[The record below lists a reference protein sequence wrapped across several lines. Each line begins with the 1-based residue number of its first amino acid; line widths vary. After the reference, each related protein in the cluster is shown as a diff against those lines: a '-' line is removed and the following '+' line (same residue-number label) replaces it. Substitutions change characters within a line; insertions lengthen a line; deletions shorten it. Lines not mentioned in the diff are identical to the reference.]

1 MGMRFARMDVNKDG
15 YVDVDDL
22 QCLVNSITQDFSE
35 STAHQLREVF
45 EEGWRRIWSYGMYV
59 KHMRVSRTE
68 FLRGYTHTIKS
79 TARRESLRHT
89 LSSVL
94 GEFFDAFDEARHGQ
108 LLGHLTKQ
116 EFIAFHM
123 RWNVSAAE
131 AEQLFLDITGSPRP
145 GPQLDGEVI
154 DDDPTITISK
164 QDYMNAAWDFYF
176 SMPDKKPY
184 RPGTNFY
191 GILRSADRKH
201 LTF

>member
-1 MGMRFARMDVNKDG
+1 MHM
-15 YVDVDDL
+15 
-22 QCLVNSITQDFSE
+22 Q
-35 STAHQLREVF
+35 
-45 EEGWRRIWSYGMYV
+45 
-59 KHMRVSRTE
+59 HMRVSRSE

-79 TARRESLRHT
+79 TTRRESLRQT

-94 GEFFDAFDEARHGQ
+94 GECFDAFDEAQHGKR
-108 LLGHLTKQ
+108 LGTLSKQ
-116 EFIAFHM
+116 EFIVFHM

-131 AEQLFLDITGSPRP
+131 AEQLFLDITGCPRP

-154 DDDPTITISK
+154 DEDPTASISK
-164 QDYMNAAWDFYF
+164 QAYMDAAWDFYF

-184 RPGTNFY
+184 GPGTNFY